1 MNMITQIN
9 KSLNTQ
15 PLKKMVRALYLFTI
29 LFMVQGML
37 MSASAQDKTLTLD
50 EAIKL
55 GIQNSKVLK
64 LSQSKIDRAVSQYNQ
79 AKDAILPTGKAS
91 FAYNR
96 AEIPANMLS
105 LGPKTSFNLPS
116 SADAYL
122 GIVSLSEPILA
133 GGKFKYAQQST
144 ELLTKVA
151 KLDAD
156 RDKDEI
162 TYDVISSYYN
172 LYKVLQSIKV
182 VQQNLTSI
190 DAQIHQSQRFFEQ
203 GIVTKNDV
211 LRFQLQRANI
221 QLNEIDLESNRK
233 VINYD
238 LNVMLGLPES
248 TVINIDQITEADHQV
263 GPLSAY
269 IDSAMANRQEVKQLL
284 LQSQVA
290 ETNIKS
296 VRANQLPTL
305 AASLGGY
312 YVDINANPLPKSGS
326 YITPITL
333 GVTFAW
339 NFSSLWTNKNK
350 VAEAK
355 IQSEEVTINQGVT
368 SDDIRKEVN
377 RSYESYMVALNKIK
391 LLQTSID
398 QAGENDKIL
407 ESKYKSNI
415 ASATDRVDAET
426 LLYQAQISLELAKAD
441 AGLAYYNLLKSTG
454 KLNKQ

>member
-1 MNMITQIN
+1 
-9 KSLNTQ
+9 
-15 PLKKMVRALYLFTI
+15 MVRALYLFTI
-29 LFMVQGML
+29 VFMAQGVL
-37 MSASAQDKTLTLD
+37 TSASAQDKTLTLD

-79 AKDAILPTGKAS
+79 AKDRVLPTGSAS

-105 LGPKTSFNLPS
+105 LGPKSSFNLPT
-116 SADAYL
+116 SANAYL

-151 KLDAD
+151 KLDAEK
-156 RDKDEI
+156 DKDEI
-162 TYDVISSYYN
+162 AYDVISSYYN

-190 DAQIHQSQRFFEQ
+190 DVQIHQSQRFFEQ
-203 GIVTKNDV
+203 GLVTKNDV

-221 QLNEIDLESNRK
+221 QLNELDLESNRK

-238 LNVMLGLPES
+238 LNIMLGLPES
-248 TVINIDQITEADHQV
+248 TVINIGQITETDHQV
-263 GPLSAY
+263 GPVSAY
-269 IDSAMANRQEVKQLL
+269 IDTAMANRQEVKQLL

-305 AASLGGY
+305 AASVGGY

-377 RSYESYMVALNKIK
+377 RSYENYMVARDKIK

>member
-9 KSLNTQ
+9 KPHNKK
-15 PLKKMVRALYLFTI
+15 PLKTMAKIKVLLIMLLLGFVTI
-29 LFMVQGML
+29 
-37 MSASAQDKTLTLD
+37 ASAQDKTLTLD

-64 LSQSKIDRAVSQYNQ
+64 LSQSKIDQAVSQYNQ

-91 FAYNR
+91 FAYDR
-96 AEIPANMLS
+96 AEIPANHLQ
-105 LGPKTSFNLPS
+105 LGPSESFNLPK

-122 GIVSLSEPILA
+122 GIVSLNETLFA
-133 GGKFKYAQQST
+133 GGRYRYAQQST
-144 ELLTKVA
+144 DLLTKVA
-151 KLDAD
+151 RLDAEK
-156 RDKDEI
+156 DKDEI

-182 VQQNLTSI
+182 VKQNLTSI
-190 DAQIHQSQRFFEQ
+190 DEQIHQSQRFFEQ
-203 GIVTKNDV
+203 GLVTKNDV

-238 LNVMLGLPES
+238 LNILLGLPES
-248 TVINIDQITEADHQV
+248 TIINIDQITEADHQV
-263 GPLSAY
+263 GPLNAY
-269 IDSAMANRQEVKQLL
+269 IDSAMASRQEVKQLL

-305 AASLGGY
+305 AASFGGY
-312 YVDINANPLPKSGS
+312 YIDANINPLPKSGN
-326 YITPITL
+326 YITPVTVGL
-333 GVTFAW
+333 TFAW

-350 VAEAK
+350 IAEAR
-355 IQSEEVTINQGVT
+355 IQSDQVTINQGIT
-368 SDDIRKEVN
+368 SDNIRNDVN
-377 RSYESYMVALNKIK
+377 RSYQAYMVALDKIK

-398 QAGENDKIL
+398 QATENNNIL

-415 ASATDRVDAET
+415 SSATDKADAET
-426 LLYQAQISLELAKAD
+426 LLYQAQINLELAKAD
-441 AGLAYYNLLKSTG
+441 AGLAYYTLLKSTG
-454 KLNKQ
+454 KLNK